1 MEITYRKSDGI
12 YDCYLT
18 DQESEFHSNADIST
32 TKMDFMQRMEEYF
45 DSAMIACIEKQ
56 LKKGES

>member
-18 DQESEFHSNADIST
+18 DQESEFHSKADIST
-32 TKMDFMQRMEEYF
+32 TKAVFMQRMEEYF
-45 DSAMIACIEKQ
+45 DSAMMICVEKQ
-56 LKKGES
+56 LSERR